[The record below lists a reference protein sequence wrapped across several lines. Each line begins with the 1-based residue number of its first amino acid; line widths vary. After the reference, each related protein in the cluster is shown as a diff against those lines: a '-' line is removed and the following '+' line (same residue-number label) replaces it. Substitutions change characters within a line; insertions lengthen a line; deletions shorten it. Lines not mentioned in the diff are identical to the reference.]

1 MPTKTNEQAFEY
13 AIEKALTGTCLEELK
28 ENPNG
33 VADRQ
38 EIYRSGQGYH
48 IGFASDFNAIHGS
61 GSGTSSRTEFTE
73 RPCVSPVIVHP
84 ASP

>member
-38 EIYRSGQGYH
+38 EIYRSGKVTILDLH
-48 IGFASDFNAIHGS
+48 LILMRN
-61 GSGTSSRTEFTE
+61 TL
-73 RPCVSPVIVHP
+73 
-84 ASP
+84 